1 MYWCTCAKCSGLWQK
16 QLVTNRGKYG
26 DLLWCMVGVRI
37 VQWEITGNG
46 AKNTAIGIEHNAII
60 CCALYVLY
68 PIFYTKVYC
77 GALWA
82 GVKYWYHSKLLC
94 ARSPTSQMGA
104 RHGVVQNKEI
114 LRSVCSEPRHIVHC
128 AAQCNTLL
136 VQQCR
141 WGTHS
146 LTGSEETKSFIW
158 MPLAPISLW
167 FEVPYD
173 RFKSTE
179 LHSSCFCYFFL
190 MPPPPTFVSIV
201 IWVMMLS
208 L

>member
-26 DLLWCMVGVRI
+26 SLLWCMVGVRI
-37 VQWEITGNG
+37 VQWKIMVND
-46 AKNTAIGIEHNAII
+46 AKNTAFGIEYKATIS
-60 CCALYVLY
+60 CALYVLY

-114 LRSVCSEPRHIVHC
+114 LRSVCSKPRHIVNC
-128 AAQCNTLL
+128 TAQWNTLL
-136 VQQCR
+136 VQQCMY
-141 WGTHS
+141 GALTHS
-146 LTGSEETKSFIW
+146 PAHRKPNLSSECHHHP
-158 MPLAPISLW
+158 PLDWWWSRFDLKCL
-167 FEVPYD
+167 YD
-173 RFKSTE
+173 RSKSTE
-179 LHSSCFCYFFL
+179 LRSSCFCYFF
-190 MPPPPTFVSIV
+190 
-201 IWVMMLS
+201 
-208 L
+208 